1 MTPHKARVLA
11 VALGLLSAGGL
22 ALVWAVVLAPV
33 RWGLRYPG
41 GGLSGLL
48 TMIVYV
54 AMTLAAGQLGSR
66 RWYALTVIAV
76 LTFVYVGFFIRSP
89 YWN

>member
-1 MTPHKARVLA
+1 MTLNKAKALA
-11 VALGLLSAGGL
+11 GTLGLVSAAGL
-22 ALVWAVVLAPV
+22 GLVWVVVLAPV

-48 TMIVYV
+48 TMIGYV
-54 AMTLAAGQLGSR
+54 AMTLAAGRLGSR
-66 RWYALTVIAV
+66 RWYALTIIAV